1 MAVLKGMKA
10 TKAKAVKGGKFT
22 KQAAKK
28 MAGKAG
34 GTFEIFTGK
43 AGKIWF
49 RLKASNKE
57 IILHSQGY
65 KAVDGCKNGIE
76 SVKTHCLEEAN
87 FEKLESKKGQPYFTL
102 KARNHEVIGTSQMYK
117 STASRDAGIKSVARW
132 ASQASVEDLTAAD
145 QEAKENEENEKE
157 AEETGKKARKV
168 MLKRPAAAVD
178 EEAPVKKRPAAAAAT
193 AAGDEK
199 DKALARKAELKA
211 MLVADLKELVL
222 KMGLEKGSKE
232 AMIETVL
239 EKEAKEREVER
250 AAAVKRKQVLADKKK
265 ELEGMNLQSL
275 KDLCEEKGLKSGG
288 SKGDKI
294 DRILGDV
301 VAKGEVD
308 IILANMSRAAR
319 REELSSM
326 TKDELQKL
334 CQKSKI
340 DPIVKEVMVE
350 RILVH
355 EAGVTF

>member
-1 MAVLKGMKA
+1 MKIR
-10 TKAKAVKGGKFT
+10 G
-22 KQAAKK
+22 
-28 MAGKAG
+28 
-34 GTFEIFTGK
+34 
-43 AGKIWF
+43 
-49 RLKASNKE
+49 
-57 IILHSQGY
+57 IL
-65 KAVDGCKNGIE
+65 
-76 SVKTHCLEEAN
+76 
-87 FEKLESKKGQPYFTL
+87 
-102 KARNHEVIGTSQMYK
+102 
-117 STASRDAGIKSVARW
+117 
-132 ASQASVEDLTAAD
+132 
-145 QEAKENEENEKE
+145 
-157 AEETGKKARKV
+157 
-168 MLKRPAAAVD
+168 AAA
-178 EEAPVKKRPAAAAAT
+178 
-193 AAGDEK
+193 
-199 DKALARKAELKA
+199 
-211 MLVADLKELVL
+211 
-222 KMGLEKGSKE
+222 
-232 AMIETVL
+232 
-239 EKEAKEREVER
+239 
-250 AAAVKRKQVLADKKK
+250 KRKQVLADKTK

>member
-1 MAVLKGMKA
+1 MAVLSGMKV
-10 TKAKAVKGGKFT
+10 TKTTKAVKTGKFT

-28 MAGKAG
+28 
-34 GTFEIFTGK
+34 
-43 AGKIWF
+43 
-49 RLKASNKE
+49 
-57 IILHSQGY
+57 
-65 KAVDGCKNGIE
+65 
-76 SVKTHCLEEAN
+76 
-87 FEKLESKKGQPYFTL
+87 
-102 KARNHEVIGTSQMYK
+102 
-117 STASRDAGIKSVARW
+117 VA
-132 ASQASVEDLTAAD
+132 
-145 QEAKENEENEKE
+145 
-157 AEETGKKARKV
+157 

-239 EKEAKEREVER
+239 EKEAKEREAER
-250 AAAVKRKQVLADKKK
+250 AAAAKRKQVLAGKKK

-326 TKDELQKL
+326 TKDELQKM